1 MEMKELKQQILN
13 SGLKFNYLAKKAEV
27 SPQRLSM
34 CLNEKRSLPSEAISI
49 IKSLLPPTKS

>member
-1 MEMKELKQQILN
+1 MEMKELKKQIID

-34 CLNEKRSLPSEAISI
+34 CLNEKRDLPSEALTI
-49 IKSLLPPTKS
+49 IKSLLPPQKL